1 MKPAYQKRT
10 RRGMSLLLS
19 VLMIGDLSLTGRL
32 SAQDNPAELPE
43 FDPTGFTRIFD
54 GKTLAGWDG
63 DPRYWTATDGKLVGT
78 ITPET
83 LLSKNSWV
91 VWRGGLVADFELVLD
106 YRVSAQGN
114 SGVGYRLAVL
124 ADDPFSV
131 RGPQADIHGANL
143 FTGICYEE
151 NGRRLL
157 AARGQSTWID
167 PGAEPRLTAQLAD
180 PEELQGVLRK
190 DDWNRYRLVVRGHDA
205 QHYLNGCLMSEVHD
219 HDEPNRMKAGLLGVQ
234 VHVGPPMTIEYRDI
248 FLKHLG
254 AAPEGPADRNS
265 VTYRPGTLLERDHP
279 PTFEILVT
287 QTARMTAAAA
297 TKPIGGMTE
306 LVMVTRNLGIVRH
319 DLKDVN
325 LYGESRPMSKEQAY
339 DLVVMSGDETIRI
352 PYAGRLLTGKPLDRE
367 YRIEL
372 KWNAN
377 SGAYEVVSLTPNQ
390 PAADSKVIEFR
401 DSRAR
406 ELSSATE
413 LQPSADSVRGN
424 AGRQATRDI
433 RVTNARLG
441 RGINLGNAL
450 EAQREGAWGV
460 QLKAEYFTAIRQAGF
475 ATVRLPV
482 RWSAHARTDAPYTID
497 PQFAERVDWAV
508 SQALANELNIIVN
521 IHHYDELD
529 TNPDEHLPRL
539 ESLWRQIAARY
550 QDRPDGVYFE
560 LLNEPHGQLTEAKW
574 NAVVPRLLAAVR
586 ETNPVRPVLIGPA
599 QWNSVR
605 ALDQL
610 ELPQGDRNLIV
621 TIHFYEPFEFTHQ
634 GAEWVN
640 GSDQWKGRTWAGT
653 ESEQAAIRSQLEQAA
668 AWATAHDRPVFLGEF
683 GAYQQADL
691 ESRARWTRFV
701 AREAERLGFSWSYWE
716 FGAGFGAYD
725 PNAETW
731 RAALKSALLP

>member
-1 MKPAYQKRT
+1 L
-10 RRGMSLLLS
+10 SLLLS
-19 VLMIGDLSLTGRL
+19 VLMIAGWNFAGRL

-54 GKTLAGWDG
+54 GQTLEGWDG
-63 DPRYWTATDGKLVGT
+63 DPTYWAVKDGKLVGT
-78 ITPET
+78 VTPET
-83 LLSKNSWV
+83 LLSKNSWI
-91 VWRGGLVADFELVLD
+91 VWRGGLVEDFELVLD

-131 RGPQADIHGANL
+131 RGPQADIHGANM

-167 PGAEPRLTAQLAD
+167 PGTEPRLIAQRAD
-180 PEELQGVLRK
+180 PEELQGIVRK
-190 DDWNRYRLVVRGHDA
+190 EDWNRYRLVVRGHDA
-205 QHYLNGCLMSEVHD
+205 QHYLNGYLMSEVHD
-219 HDEPNRMKAGLLGVQ
+219 HDEPNCMKAGLLGVQ

-254 AAPEGPADRNS
+254 AAPEGPADRSS
-265 VTYRPGTLLERDHP
+265 VTYRSGTLLEREHP
-279 PTFEILVT
+279 PTFENLVR

-297 TKPIGGMTE
+297 TRPIDGKAE
-306 LVMVTRNLGIVRH
+306 LTVTTRNLGIVRH
-319 DLKDVN
+319 DLTDVK
-325 LYGESRPMSKEQAY
+325 LYGESRPMSQVQEF
-339 DLVVMSGDETIRI
+339 DLVVISGNETIRV
-352 PYAGRLLTGKPLDRE
+352 PGAGRLLIGKPLDRE
-367 YRIEL
+367 YRVEL

-377 SGAYEVVSLTPNQ
+377 SGAYEIVSLTPIQ
-390 PAADSKVIEFR
+390 PAADSKAIVPFAIAVNELLEFR
-401 DSRAR
+401 DIRIR

-413 LQPSADSVRGN
+413 SQPSAGSVRGN
-424 AGRQATRDI
+424 AGRRTTREI
-433 RVTNARLG
+433 RAANAKLG

-450 EAQREGAWGV
+450 EAPWEGAWGV
-460 QLKAEYFTAIRQAGF
+460 RLKAEYFTAIKKAGF

-482 RWSAHARTDAPYTID
+482 RWSAHAGTDAPYTIE
-497 PQFAERVDWAV
+497 PKFAERVDWAV
-508 SQALANELNIIVN
+508 GQALANDLNIIVN
-521 IHHYDELD
+521 IHHYDELG
-529 TNPDEHLPRL
+529 TTPDEHLPRL

-560 LLNEPHGQLTEAKW
+560 LLNEPHDQLTEAKW
-574 NAVVPRLLAAVR
+574 NAIVPRLLAAVR
-586 ETNPVRPVLIGPA
+586 ETNPMRPVLIGPG
-599 QWNSVR
+599 QWNSIR

-653 ESEQAAIRSQLEQAA
+653 DIEKAAIRSQLEKAA

-683 GAYQQADL
+683 GAYEEADL

-701 AREAERLGFSWSYWE
+701 AREAEQLGFSWAYWE
-716 FGAGFGAYD
+716 FGSGFGAYD
-725 PNAETW
+725 PHAETW
-731 RAALKSALLP
+731 REALKSALLP